1 MSLQEDSLRDS
12 GVLNAAL
19 NDVNSIVIKVVV
31 YDALA
36 DSIVLGC
43 IFDDWLLEVG
53 LEVEN
58 LSVVL
63 KPLGSNFRNGVV
75 LLLRAFG
82 DAGEI
87 LGNTFAH

>member
-36 DSIVLGC
+36 DSIVLRC
-43 IFDDWLLEVG
+43 VFDNWLLEVG

-58 LSVVL
+58 LKKLQLESVIKFEVPTHYNI
-63 KPLGSNFRNGVV
+63 K
-75 LLLRAFG
+75 
-82 DAGEI
+82 
-87 LGNTFAH
+87 